1 MRYIDSMTTQEY
13 EEIAHRMRPRL
24 MQLGLSF
31 FQDGEQA
38 ADAVQEALLRLW
50 LLRERVSDISHAEA
64 LLIKMTKNVCVSE
77 WRHRQRHGLLTV
89 ERMGFV
95 LTEELQP
102 MAEDDNVRLL
112 QQAIATLSPI
122 EQRLFRMRHELGMD
136 VAQIAAATGL
146 QPRSV
151 STVVSKA
158 RHKIVE
164 QLKKGGIL

>member
-13 EEIAHRMRPRL
+13 EEIVHRMRPRL

-77 WRHRQRHGLLTV
+77 WRHRQRQGLLTV

-95 LTEELQP
+95 LTEESQP

-146 QPRSV
+146 LPRSV

-158 RHKIVE
+158 RHKIVK

>member
-77 WRHRQRHGLLTV
+77 WRHRQRQGLLTV

-95 LTEELQP
+95 LTEESQP
-102 MAEDDNVRLL
+102 MAEDDNIRLL

-146 QPRSV
+146 LPRSV